1 MANFRQ
7 KTFSEYDAMKSL
19 FVELTK
25 RCNGDR
31 RKMPPVINNSALVSV
46 LRGNNIVIEK
56 FVISTSAFGKD
67 KYRMYLKIGAKCK
80 MPNDVRLPSKV
91 YDKGLGSIKLT
102 FNGGIFGAK
111 QKENSAKNEEG
122 RLKLFGNNKSGGG
135 KGPKPVISGEISP
148 YIDIK
153 KTVQELSGE
162 VVKYDK
168 VDRSLVLEFNN
179 IGDAINSLAIL
190 PFGIDYK
197 IYLLNA

>member
-19 FVELTK
+19 YVELTK

-31 RKMPPVINNSALVSV
+31 RKLPPVINNSALVSV

-91 YDKGLGSIKLT
+91 YDKGLGSVKLT
-102 FNGGIFGAK
+102 FNGGIFGAR
-111 QKENSAKNEEG
+111 QKENSAKEEVG
-122 RLKLFGNNKSGGG
+122 RLKLFGNNKNGGN

-168 VDRSLVLEFNN
+168 VDRSLVLEFSSIN
-179 IGDAINSLAIL
+179 DAINSLAIL